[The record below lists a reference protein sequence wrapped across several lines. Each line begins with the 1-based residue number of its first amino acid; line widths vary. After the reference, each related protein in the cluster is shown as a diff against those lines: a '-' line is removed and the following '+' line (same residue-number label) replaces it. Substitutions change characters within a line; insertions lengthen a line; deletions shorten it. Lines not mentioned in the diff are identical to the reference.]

1 MLNVREEVKQK
12 YLSDEYRGNF
22 QFTIGTDSYD
32 STNIKSGTIE
42 LIESLYSGESLDFS
56 AVEKGSLR
64 FTLGNIDQSISDL
77 LNKKIIFNQLI
88 EYTTD
93 ESSTLPSN
101 ISVVGNKL
109 VMYSPITTNLSVTD
123 TILEFS
129 EAGEQTSY
137 DVNVNGQRVELTQHQ
152 NTEVVPLGAYTVVK
166 SERASD
172 YFVDV
177 TAYDNLLLFDKDVT
191 SWWDSLT
198 FPITIRD
205 LLVSLCTYC
214 GAVYSFPQSFTNS
227 TFAVNKNA
235 VFESITG
242 TEILGY
248 IQQICACFIKANR
261 NGQIVMVNLPTGTWS
276 SATPVVTYDVHKIV
290 SNLVIADYD
299 TLPITGVIARAT
311 PDDVGVYVGT
321 TSNAYIIENN
331 PLLYDITSAQSGI
344 LTNIFNKISNVLFTP
359 VSGIVKGACFVECG
373 DLIKVQSFKG
383 ATAIVP
389 VTYRRLH
396 SSGLMRDEIKV
407 KGTEKQTIVKTID
420 SSVRALHQRTH
431 TLVNDVEQLYSEISG
446 IDYPE
451 TITPYYFLST
461 SRERVEDIGLLP
473 DDDLF
478 PDDLLYPVEPWG
490 GDWQTTIPDLIAGH
504 WLWVKY
510 KQEYRLGDV
519 VWTTP
524 ELFDEVNK
532 PFGDALVRNTK
543 INQTVSE
550 IELEASKLVGDDEI
564 ISKINVSP
572 ESVTIQSDKINMQG
586 VTTFLH
592 NEGYITEDDV
602 GATGQTVIDGGRI
615 QTGEMLADR
624 VRGGT
629 FIVGGYNNQAGV
641 FEVHDEE
648 DTKTGEINKTGLS
661 VFSEGYAEYGGSTFA
676 TGVTYYELSIDTTG
690 EVAIYTYT
698 PTTDTTK
705 DPNKTYYYRLMAAQ
719 VDLTS
724 GMLKF
729 YRPVDTYT
737 EADYDEWY
745 EEHNDPLYPNYAFKQ
760 TGYMVFNPV
769 GNAKNVDGAGRIGVD
784 IGAEG
789 GFSFTAL
796 KTGIVE
802 KYPLGGPFDASMY
815 QSYQTIPEIG
825 GIWVDDYQC
834 GIGIPGYGVQSPDID
849 YSFLMSQYP
858 IQLYGIIRYP
868 FMESGIWSGADGV
881 WTADGVQSYVT
892 INFNKYTQSGELFPS
907 VPHVLY
913 SLGGTGG
920 YFAADVGAITT
931 SGFTLWIYCIKKTAT
946 PCHPV
951 VRYLAYLSWT

>member
-32 STNIKSGTIE
+32 STNIKAGSIE

-88 EYTTD
+88 EYTSGG
-93 ESSTLPSN
+93 SSSPSN

-137 DVNVNGQRVELTQHQ
+137 DVAVDNNKLEITQSQ
-152 NTEVVPLGAYTVVK
+152 GAEIVPLGVYTVVK
-166 SERASD
+166 SERVSD

-191 SWWDSLT
+191 AWWDSLT
-198 FPITIRD
+198 FPITVRN
-205 LLVSLCTYC
+205 LLISLCNYC
-214 GAVYSFPQSFTNS
+214 NATYSFPASFTNS

-242 TEILGY
+242 KEILGY
-248 IQQICACFIKANR
+248 IQQICACFIKADR

-321 TSNAYIIENN
+321 TSNAYVIENN

-420 SSVRALHQRTH
+420 SSVKALHQRTH
-431 TLVNDVEQLYSEISG
+431 TLINDVEQLYSEISG

-473 DDDLF
+473 SDDLF
-478 PDDLLYPVEPWG
+478 PDDLLYPIEPWG

-510 KQEYRLGDV
+510 KQEYRLGEV
-519 VWTTP
+519 VWTNP
-524 ELFDEVNK
+524 ELYDSVNK

-586 VTTFLH
+586 VTTFLS

-602 GATGQTVIDGGRI
+602 SATGQTVIDGGRI

-648 DTKTGEINKTGLS
+648 NTKTGEINKTGLS
-661 VFSEGYAEYGGSTFA
+661 VFSEGYAEFGESTFA
-676 TGVTYYELSIDTTG
+676 TGVTYYEMTTEVIDGVT
-690 EVAIYTYT
+690 VYNYT

-705 DPNKTYYYRLMAAQ
+705 DPNKTYYYKLMMAQ
-719 VDLTS
+719 VDMTS

-745 EEHNDPLYPNYAFKQ
+745 EEHDEDLYPNYEFRQ
-760 TGYMVFNPV
+760 TGYMTFNPV
-769 GNAKNVDGAGRIGVD
+769 GNTKNVDGEGRVGVD
-784 IGAEG
+784 IGTEG
-789 GFSFTAL
+789 GFSFTDL
-796 KTGIVE
+796 KTGTVE
-802 KYPLGGPFDASMY
+802 KYPLGGPFDQSMY
-815 QSYQTIPEIG
+815 TSHQTIPEIG

-834 GIGIPGYGVQSPDID
+834 GIGVPGYGVNNPDINYD
-849 YSFLMSQYP
+849 LLMSQYP

-868 FMESGIWSGADGV
+868 FMESGEYEGEQGT
-881 WTADGVQSYVT
+881 WTADGTQVYKVVE
-892 INFNKYTQSGELFPS
+892 FNRYSLYGSAFPS
-907 VPHVLY
+907 APKVIY
-913 SLGGTGG
+913 SVSGIGG
-920 YFAADVGAITT
+920 YFVANMTSVTT
-931 SGFTLWIYCIKKTAT
+931 TEMRFWIYCIHKTANN
-946 PCHPV
+946 CHPV
-951 VRYLAYLSWT
+951 IRYLAYLSWT